1 MARELNPNDFE
12 KTKANDRGNDCNKFL
27 LIISGCQ
34 PQGKN
39 RSSWKNVFEVFCLT
53 HFNGLA

>member
-39 RSSWKNVFEVFCLT
+39 EVLGKMFSK
-53 HFNGLA
+53 FFA